1 MRPSVSVPGSHA
13 ACAEGE
19 GDDGGERRG
28 ADTTAGADSSIRG
41 PYAYVSRASAGTRA
55 RAS

>member
-28 ADTTAGADSSIRG
+28 AVTTAGADSSIRG